1 MSNSPAVGIDLG
13 TTFSV
18 IAHLDGTGRPST
30 IPNAEGDLLTPSV
43 VLFDGENVV
52 VGKEA
57 VLLAAVIPAVMPFA
71 WMDEIHRQL
80 DMGDLPRGPIM
91 GYLTRSLSAMYA
103 MHGGLVLFVSL
114 DVRRFLPVIKCLAVL
129 IVIFGIGMIVLDIM
143 VGMPWF
149 WVLGEGPII
158 IIFGG
163 ILLWLAG
170 AGRIAE
176 EPDCPN
182 HTEGP

>member
-1 MSNSPAVGIDLG
+1 MRDKNHTSDL
-13 TTFSV
+13 SEK
-18 IAHLDGTGRPST
+18 AL
-30 IPNAEGDLLTPSV
+30 V
-43 VLFDGENVV
+43 VLLRAS
-52 VGKEA
+52 A
-57 VLLAAVIPAVMPFA
+57 VLLLTAVIPAVMPFA

-80 DMGDLPRGPIM
+80 GMGDLPRGPII
-91 GYLTRSLSAMYA
+91 GYLTRSLSAVYA
-103 MHGGLVLFVSL
+103 MHGALVLFLSL
-114 DVRRFLPVIKCLAVL
+114 DVRRYVPVVKCLAVL
-129 IVIFGIGMIVLDIM
+129 ALVFGIGMLVLDVV

-149 WVLGEGPII
+149 WVFGEGPFI

-163 ILLWLAG
+163 IILWL